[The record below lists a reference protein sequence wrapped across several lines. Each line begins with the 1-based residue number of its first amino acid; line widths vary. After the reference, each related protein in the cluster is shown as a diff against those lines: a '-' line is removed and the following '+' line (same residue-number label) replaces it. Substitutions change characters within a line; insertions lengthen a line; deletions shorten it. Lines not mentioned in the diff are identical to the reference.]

1 MTKRIGTTLKDFR
14 RRDFVGSSLL
24 TAVLFTAALLLFP
37 ASLKTEGKSP
47 EVTAQHEVST
57 R

>member
-1 MTKRIGTTLKDFR
+1 MTKRIGSATTLKDFT
-14 RRDFVGSSLL
+14 RRDFIASSVL

-37 ASLKTEGKSP
+37 TDTRTEGKRP
-47 EVTAQHEVST
+47 EMTVQGQQ